1 MVAASLAPSHV
12 HSAPPRKRQGA
23 RMDIR
28 NVSHRFALRGDV
40 LPVLDD
46 LSLTIEPGEFVAL
59 LGASGCGKSTL
70 LRLVAGL
77 DAPERGSIH
86 ADGERVMGPDPSRV
100 VVFQDPTLFP
110 WRTVRDN
117 VALGPQAQRAK
128 RKALVG
134 GARHDAGERIDA
146 ALELVGLATFANAFP
161 HQLSGGMA
169 QRAALARA
177 LVNDPHLLLLDEPFG
192 KLDSLTRIRMQGELV
207 RLWQAEGFSVLFVT
221 HDVEEALVV
230 ANRVIVL
237 SERPA
242 RIVAQVRND
251 APYPRH
257 RDDPA
262 LVSLR
267 REVLGMLGLD
277 T

>member
-1 MVAASLAPSHV
+1 V
-12 HSAPPRKRQGA
+12 RE
-23 RMDIR
+23 
-28 NVSHRFALRGDV
+28 VSHQFALRGEA
-40 LPVLDD
+40 LPVLDNI
-46 LSLTIEPGEFVAL
+46 SLTVEPGEFVAL

-77 DAPERGSIH
+77 DAPAHGEIR
-86 ADGERVMGPDPSRV
+86 ADGEAVAGPDPSRV

-117 VALGPQAQRAK
+117 VGLGPQAQRKTRGEAAK
-128 RKALVG
+128 RETA
-134 GARHDAGERIDA
+134 ERIDA
-146 ALELVGLATFANAFP
+146 ALQTVGLSAFANAFP

-177 LVNDPHLLLLDEPFG
+177 LVNNPRLLVLDEPFG
-192 KLDSLTRIRMQGELV
+192 KLDSLTRIRMQAELV
-207 RLWQAEGFSVLFVT
+207 RLWQAEGFSVLLVT
-221 HDVEEALVV
+221 LDVEEALYV

-242 RIVAQVRND
+242 RIVSEVRND

-267 REVLGMLGLD
+267 RDVLGLLGLE

>member
-1 MVAASLAPSHV
+1 M
-12 HSAPPRKRQGA
+12 
-23 RMDIR
+23 
-28 NVSHRFALRGDV
+28 
-40 LPVLDD
+40 LDD
-46 LSLTIEPGEFVAL
+46 ISLTVEPGEFVAL

-77 DAPERGSIH
+77 DAPAQGTIH
-86 ADGERVMGPDPSRV
+86 ADGEAVAGPDPSRV

-117 VALGPQAQRAK
+117 VGLGPQAPGQEH
-128 RKALVG
+128 G
-134 GARHDAGERIDA
+134 GARSGAAREAAERIDA
-146 ALELVGLATFANAFP
+146 ALELVGLAAFANAFP

-177 LVNDPHLLLLDEPFG
+177 LVNDPRLLVLDEPFG

-207 RLWQAEGFSVLFVT
+207 RLWQAQGFSVLLVT
-221 HDVEEALVV
+221 HDVEEALYV

-242 RIVAQVRND
+242 RIVAEVRND

-262 LVSLR
+262 LVVVAPRSAR
-267 REVLGMLGLD
+267 RCWASTRNRLIA
-277 T
+277 

>member
-1 MVAASLAPSHV
+1 MVAASSV
-12 HSAPPRKRQGA
+12 NETSHSASAHA
-23 RMDIR
+23 RRGIR
-28 NVSHRFALRGDV
+28 VDVRDVSHQFTLRGEL
-40 LPVLDD
+40 LPVLDHIN
-46 LSLTIEPGEFVAL
+46 LTVEPGEFVAL

-77 DAPERGSIH
+77 DVPARGEIR
-86 ADGERVMGPDPSRV
+86 ADAEVVSSPDPSRV

-117 VALGPQAQRAK
+117 VGLGPQAQRKTRGNAAK
-128 RKALVG
+128 RDAA
-134 GARHDAGERIDA
+134 ARIEA
-146 ALELVGLATFANAFP
+146 ALEMVGLSAFADAFP

-177 LVNDPHLLLLDEPFG
+177 LVNKPRLLILDEPFG

-221 HDVEEALVV
+221 HDVEEALYV

-242 RIVAQVRND
+242 RIVAEVRND

-257 RDDPA
+257 RDDA
-262 LVSLR
+262 TLVSLR
-267 REVLGMLGLD
+267 RDVLGLLGLE

>member
-1 MVAASLAPSHV
+1 MVATSGVNQSS
-12 HSAPPRKRQGA
+12 HSASAPAQRG
-23 RMDIR
+23 IR
-28 NVSHRFALRGDV
+28 VDVRDVSHQFTLRGEL
-40 LPVLDD
+40 LPVLDHIN
-46 LSLTIEPGEFVAL
+46 LSVEPGEFVAL

-77 DAPERGSIH
+77 DVPAHGEIR
-86 ADGERVMGPDPSRV
+86 ADAEVVVRPDPSRV

-117 VALGPQAQRAK
+117 VGLGPQAQRKTRGDAAK
-128 RKALVG
+128 RDTA
-134 GARHDAGERIDA
+134 ARIDA
-146 ALELVGLATFANAFP
+146 ALEMVGLSAFADAFP

-177 LVNDPHLLLLDEPFG
+177 LVNKPRLLILDEPFG

-221 HDVEEALVV
+221 HDVEEALYV

-242 RIVAQVRND
+242 RIVAEVRND

-267 REVLGMLGLD
+267 RDVLGLLGLE